1 MGGPAA
7 GESSATMEAVSV
19 GTPDEAS
26 RQVELQAGDDGVAV
40 TGAATPAADVVVV
53 IPWSQ
58 AVAIGRRII
67 ELARARGD
75 LT

>member
-1 MGGPAA
+1 
-7 GESSATMEAVSV
+7 MEAVSSDV
-19 GTPDEAS
+19 ATPDDAS

-40 TGAATPAADVVVV
+40 TGGSAPHPDPVV
-53 IPWSQ
+53 IPWGQ

-75 LT
+75 LS